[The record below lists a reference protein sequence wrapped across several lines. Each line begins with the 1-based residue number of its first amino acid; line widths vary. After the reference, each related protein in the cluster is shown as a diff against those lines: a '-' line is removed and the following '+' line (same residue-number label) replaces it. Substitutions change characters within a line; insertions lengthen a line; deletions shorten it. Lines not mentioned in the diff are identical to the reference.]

1 MLIFYFLWF
10 KTVNALKDKIEQL
23 ESTLTRTSVSSA
35 LDTVRQL
42 ASRPT
47 PLVDP
52 HGLIAA
58 LEQLADVSRETV
70 HPDRKGFDAIFKQCT
85 RLVDDPR
92 LAAIV
97 INLLGDKDEKLV
109 AGQIH
114 KLLKSNTPSPSPR
127 GPVLQF
133 GQGSQPGPSFLGPLF
148 PTGFRGLRG
157 GRSGPLRGKCFYCKS
172 VGHFIANC
180 PLNKKKQ

>member
-10 KTVNALKDKIEQL
+10 KNVNALKDKVERL
-23 ESTLTRTSVSSA
+23 ESTLTRTSVTSA

-47 PLVDP
+47 PLVDRYA
-52 HGLIAA
+52 LIAA

-70 HPDRKGFDAIFKQCT
+70 HPDRKRFDAIFKQC
-85 RLVDDPR
+85 RPLVDEPC
-92 LAAIV
+92 LAAII
-97 INLLGDKDEKLV
+97 INLLGDKEEKLV

-114 KLLKSNTPSPSPR
+114 KLLKSSNPSPSPR

-133 GQGSQPGPSFLGPLF
+133 GQGSQPGPSSWGPMF
-148 PTGFRGLRG
+148 STGFRGRRG
-157 GRSGPLRGKCFYCKS
+157 GRSGPLRRKCFNCKS

-180 PLNKKKQ
+180 PLNKRK

>member
-1 MLIFYFLWF
+1 M
-10 KTVNALKDKIEQL
+10 KVKIERL
-23 ESTLTRTSVSSA
+23 ESTLMRTSVSSA

-52 HGLIAA
+52 FALIAA

-70 HPDRKGFDAIFKQCT
+70 HPDRKRYHAIFKECGP
-85 RLVDDPR
+85 LVGEPR

-97 INLLGDKDEKLV
+97 INLLGYKEEKLV

-114 KLLKSNTPSPSPR
+114 KLLKSSNPSPSPR
-127 GPVLQF
+127 GPVLRF
-133 GQGSQPGPSFLGPLF
+133 GQGSQPGPSFVGPMF
-148 PTGFRGLRG
+148 STGFRGRRG
-157 GRSGPLRGKCFYCKS
+157 GRSGPLRGTYFYCKS
-172 VGHFIANC
+172 AGHFIANC
-180 PLNKKKQ
+180 SLNKKRQ

>member
-1 MLIFYFLWF
+1 M
-10 KTVNALKDKIEQL
+10 
-23 ESTLTRTSVSSA
+23 
-35 LDTVRQL
+35 RQL

-52 HGLIAA
+52 YALIAA

-70 HPDRKGFDAIFKQCT
+70 HPDRKRFDAIFKQY
-85 RLVDDPR
+85 RPLVDDPR
-92 LAAIV
+92 LTAIV

-114 KLLKSNTPSPSPR
+114 KLLKSSTPSPSPR

-148 PTGFRGLRG
+148 PTGFRGRRD
-157 GRSGPLRGKCFYCKS
+157 GRSGPLRGLLLQCFYCKS